1 MAANNGDI
9 IVIDPQYTIYSK
21 TTILRSNSAGHPAR
35 IQLQPPVDI
44 ISYSPPNIYTNTQV
58 NPPSEKYSY

>member
-21 TTILRSNSAGHPAR
+21 TTILRSNSAGHPAS
-35 IQLQPPVDI
+35 IQPPVDI
-44 ISYSPPNIYTNTQV
+44 ISYSSPNIYTNTQV